1 MKDSIDQ
8 TTQTQIYILLPMFSL
23 FIEFQLPGHPLEM
36 TFETEKWENG
46 IVRQK
51 WLLSHCYLYEYV
63 CDII

>member
-1 MKDSIDQ
+1 
-8 TTQTQIYILLPMFSL
+8 MFSL